1 MPTSPLAIAGIALA
15 VAGGLAF
22 LFFKLYVGEVRDSGE
37 LKQSNTQL
45 TKTVEDKTNAQKQR
59 ATIERK
65 NSSRAFDD
73 LVDRGM

>member
-1 MPTSPLAIAGIALA
+1 MNIYAIGGIVLA
-15 VAGGLAF
+15 VLAGAAF
-22 LFFKLYVGEVRDSGE
+22 LFFKLYVGQVEETGS

-45 TKTVEDKTNAQKQR
+45 TTTVETKSNAVKQR
-59 ATIERK
+59 GTIERK

>member
-1 MPTSPLAIAGIALA
+1 MAVLA
-15 VAGGLAF
+15 GLAF
-22 LFFKLYVGEVRDSGE
+22 LFFKLYVGKVEETGG

-45 TKTVEDKTNAQKQR
+45 TTTIEGKVNAQKQR